1 MTKQKKILI
10 TTVSVLVG
18 LLLLAVLFI
27 VLKKRV
33 FPALNDYSWS
43 YEQEFTD
50 EHDSDM
56 VIDGKLDESR
66 WTGQKWLTHSENGVT
81 LKYTTV
87 FTKYG
92 LYVGAVADDD
102 DLQWTKRFNFGMY
115 NSTASK

>member
-43 YEQEFTD
+43 YA
-50 EHDSDM
+50 
-56 VIDGKLDESR
+56 K
-66 WTGQKWLTHSENGVT
+66 
-81 LKYTTV
+81 
-87 FTKYG
+87 
-92 LYVGAVADDD
+92 
-102 DLQWTKRFNFGMY
+102 GMRGE
-115 NSTASK
+115 